1 MRRNYY
7 AVLRVSHDATSSAI
21 HNAFRSLARRYHP
34 DSGPGSSPDKFC
46 EIAEAYQVL
55 RDPERRRQYDVEIS
69 PRVKYAQAEPEPLF
83 VNRANYTQIV
93 PEPLFVDQALH
104 PTSIRTDPCD
114 FEDFLGTMLRILR
127 SRFEHYYM

>member
-1 MRRNYY
+1 MSRNYY

-21 HNAFRSLARRYHP
+21 HNAFRSLARQYHP
-34 DSGPGSSPDKFC
+34 DSGPGSSPELFR

-83 VNRANYTQIV
+83 VDRA
-93 PEPLFVDQALH
+93 EPLFVDQARH
-104 PTSIRTDPCD
+104 PTSIRTDPYD
-114 FEDFLGTMLRILR
+114 FEDVLGTMLRILR
-127 SRFEHYYM
+127 SHFEHYYM